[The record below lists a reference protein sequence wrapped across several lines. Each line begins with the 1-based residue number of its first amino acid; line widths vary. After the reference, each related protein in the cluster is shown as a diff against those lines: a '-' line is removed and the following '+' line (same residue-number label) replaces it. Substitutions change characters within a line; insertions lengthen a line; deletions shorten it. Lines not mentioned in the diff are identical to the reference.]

1 MMGLDFGMWGG
12 SFLGMILF
20 GIVCIT
26 IAIWI
31 LGIVFNSSNQT
42 NPQLERR
49 LKQKRSPL
57 KRLEQRYAQGE
68 ISREDY
74 HAILNDVY
82 NQKEI
87 DNVY

>member
-1 MMGLDFGMWGG
+1 MRGLDFGMWGG

>member
-1 MMGLDFGMWGG
+1 MMGFDFSMWGSG
-12 SFLGMILF
+12 FIGMILF
-20 GIVCIT
+20 WVICIT
-26 IAIWI
+26 AAIWI
-31 LGIVFNSSNQT
+31 VGIVFNSNNQT
-42 NPQLERR
+42 QPQLERR
-49 LKQKRSPL
+49 TKQKRSPL

-74 HAILNDVY
+74 HAILNDSY

>member
-1 MMGLDFGMWGG
+1 MGLDFGMWGG

-74 HAILNDVY
+74 HGILNDVY